1 MVGGLPLEIRAVRW
15 NLVVDNE
22 DSLKLE
28 LEPPTY
34 IAHRIVG
41 AYRIV
46 GPSALQFYGR
56 SRLAARRAPPALLFY
71 RPLLFYRLGSG
82 AD

>member
-34 IAHRIVG
+34 IAI

-46 GPSALQFYGR
+46 GPSALQF
-56 SRLAARRAPPALLFY
+56 AA
-71 RPLLFYRLGSG
+71 
-82 AD
+82 